1 MNRKIMVATGILLA
15 AAAALSLSEK
25 VFKKEDERLGKPIL
39 NLSAVIGLDA
49 IKFGKGDK
57 SLLVI
62 TDKDSVWRLGSES
75 GFPADASKISRL
87 VDDLTRTDVQVLAS
101 SAKEPAK
108 EFGVQDAVEVSL
120 KKGGADILSIRLA
133 GHRDG
138 GGQFI
143 AFGND
148 PRVYLI
154 SQNLDGAADES
165 AWELKRLLNI
175 AANQVKKVEFKPS
188 RGMGKKPVTLVREKA
203 EDGIKVDKLTGG
215 SKESSSIRSH
225 EGILSGLDF
234 VTRGLADASDA
245 KKALENPATTK
256 VTLFDGRVFEVKS
269 GFVGDQSRKYFI
281 SIRAQKGDTTGEN
294 DLKEID
300 WINSVMTRHTF
311 EVSPMVA
318 SRFEKGLE
326 DMLEKKGSKS

>member
-1 MNRKIMVATGILLA
+1 L
-15 AAAALSLSEK
+15 
-25 VFKKEDERLGKPIL
+25 
-39 NLSAVIGLDA
+39 
-49 IKFGKGDK
+49 
-57 SLLVI
+57 
-62 TDKDSVWRLGSES
+62 
-75 GFPADASKISRL
+75 
-87 VDDLTRTDVQVLAS
+87 
-101 SAKEPAK
+101 
-108 EFGVQDAVEVSL
+108 QDAVEVSF
-120 KKGGADILSIRLA
+120 KKGEADILSIRLA

-281 SIRAQKGDTTGEN
+281 SIRAKKGDTTGEN